1 MVECLIQSKPGIP
14 KTTGVDREPQVMG
27 ATGDGAPQETAPAEA
42 TPTRRPHFR
51 SAPKDGVGRGT
62 LGRGWG
68 RRSASRGQ
76 YKDGD
81 KRAGNR
87 SRFCIPPLKP
97 HNSSPNAPKQE
108 RPEKFL
114 KTPGSS
120 HQSQC

>member
-51 SAPKDGVGRGT
+51 SATKDGVGRGT

-68 RRSASRGQ
+68 RREAQPPGDSTRTASSGRGTGHDFASR
-76 YKDGD
+76 
-81 KRAGNR
+81 
-87 SRFCIPPLKP
+87 
-97 HNSSPNAPKQE
+97 H
-108 RPEKFL
+108 
-114 KTPGSS
+114 
-120 HQSQC
+120 